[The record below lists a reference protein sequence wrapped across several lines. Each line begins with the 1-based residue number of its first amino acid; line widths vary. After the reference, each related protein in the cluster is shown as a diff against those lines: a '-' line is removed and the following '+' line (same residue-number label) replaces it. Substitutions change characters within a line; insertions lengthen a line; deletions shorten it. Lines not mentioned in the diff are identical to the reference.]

1 MDDFSDFTSKV
12 ELHEGHVVSS
22 GHKDTTLLEGAD
34 HAEVLHRLGME
45 FVWTPKNIS
54 SSFQLGCQQ
63 QSENCDKTA
72 NTNYWQDIQNDIT
85 LTTLKHFNQCTNIAQ
100 TMMICYI

>member
-45 FVWTPKNIS
+45 FV
-54 SSFQLGCQQ
+54 
-63 QSENCDKTA
+63 
-72 NTNYWQDIQNDIT
+72 
-85 LTTLKHFNQCTNIAQ
+85 
-100 TMMICYI
+100 